1 VGSVGPRA
9 LLASAPLISLGGMQ
23 VTVAKRD
30 VSARRPSAAV
40 LGPSAVAWIGVG
52 VAGAVA
58 LLVLPWRLTPVSPL
72 LVLGVIGG
80 LVIAECYN
88 LHFEFRRQ
96 TIYLSATELA
106 FVVALVEIGPT
117 WTAVTRALAVA
128 GVCLA
133 QRISPSKVVFNTAVS
148 VVEVCVAVAVLELLP
163 VGNVSSPMTWLA
175 YLLGIVAAT
184 LVGGGL
190 IRLAIIATQG
200 YPGRAL
206 WTSLLLTT
214 FTVTPMAVVTGLSVL
229 LLVSVTAWS
238 LVLIAPLMGGLVM
251 LYRRFVAVVREGRDL
266 EKVYAF
272 ARQVEQIGPDEDVPR
287 RLVEAIRELLNAER
301 VALWLPPYLDEAP
314 RLVVASDH
322 GRAWYDGP
330 SDPDDLFRRRATD
343 GSHDGPVLVSP
354 ARATDAESA
363 ALARRGARELLAA
376 PVATAAG
383 EPGYLE
389 ICDRRS
395 DVVSFAEGDRAALG
409 SMLTHVNA
417 AIRQQQLLTQIRYD
431 ADHDR
436 LTGLPNRQRL
446 AVEIDQL
453 LAADPVAGRAGL
465 ILASLDNYAEVTDTL
480 GHAASDELLL
490 VTAGLLREHAPPQAL
505 VARMEGEQ
513 FAVLLPGLSLP
524 ATERAARR
532 LREATSTRARV
543 AGLDLEVTLTIG
555 VAAAPVHGADSG
567 TLMQRADVALLTGT
581 GSSGVASYHP
591 VLDQQSLRRLQLGT
605 ELEQAMAD
613 GDISVVFQPII
624 DARSSDIVSVET
636 LVRWAHPRYG
646 AIAPD
651 EFIHLAEQIGRIGP
665 LTDHVLDLAL
675 ARCRRW
681 LDRDIALSVAVN
693 LSARCLTEPDLVDRV
708 RRALRRH
715 GVPGELLTLELTEG
729 SVVDDS
735 VRSSTVLADL
745 HALGLRLSMD
755 DFGTGYSS
763 LSQLRQL
770 PIDEVKIDKS
780 FVLGMSTSH
789 GESSIARSIIE
800 LAHNLGLRVVAEGVE
815 DELTRN
821 LLAEMGCD
829 KLQGFLVSRP
839 LADQRLESW
848 ILARTGVRSAV
859 PGAPHR
865 RLFVRS

>member
-1 VGSVGPRA
+1 LASPEAHVPLPRA
-9 LLASAPLISLGGMQ
+9 AAPLHPWVIATAGVLLAVVAAALVFPEASTSLELLPFLV
-23 VTVAKRD
+23 VTAAFFVTET
-30 VSARRPSAAV
+30 VS
-40 LGPSAVAWIGVG
+40 
-52 VAGAVA
+52 
-58 LLVLPWRLTPVSPL
+58 
-72 LVLGVIGG
+72 
-80 LVIAECYN
+80 
-88 LHFEFRRQ
+88 LHVEFRRQ
-96 TIYLSATELA
+96 TWSWSVSELA
-106 FVVALVEIGPT
+106 LTIALVEVGGI
-117 WTAVTRALAVA
+117 WAAVARALGLGLSLAVQRYAPAKAVFNMAVA
-128 GVCLA
+128 
-133 QRISPSKVVFNTAVS
+133 I
-148 VVEVCVAVAVLELLP
+148 VEVAVAVVVLQALPFDGIDDPISWLYLLVAVFAADVVGTPLVVGAIRLSGGNPSRRLWQELLLP
-163 VGNVSSPMTWLA
+163 
-175 YLLGIVAAT
+175 I
-184 LVGGGL
+184 
-190 IRLAIIATQG
+190 
-200 YPGRAL
+200 
-206 WTSLLLTT
+206 
-214 FTVTPMAVVTGLSVL
+214 AVVGPFA
-229 LLVSVTAWS
+229 VS
-238 LVLIAPLMGGLVM
+238 
-251 LYRRFVAVVREGRDL
+251 VAVVAMLLTRQTGWAAVLIVPAAVAVIVLFRR
-266 EKVYAF
+266 F
-272 ARQVEQIGPDEDVPR
+272 ARVAGEGHRLQRVYEFARRVEQVGSDEDGTLR
-287 RLVEAIRELLNAER
+287 IVEAVKELLNADR
-301 VALWLPPYLDEAP
+301 VALWLPPYLDEEP
-314 RLVVASDH
+314 RLVVATED

-330 SDPDDLFRRRATD
+330 GDPDDLIRRRATD
-343 GSHDGPVLVSP
+343 GSVDGPVLVSL
-354 ARATDAESA
+354 ARATEAEAA
-363 ALARRGARELLAA
+363 ALARRDAEDLLAA
-376 PVATAAG
+376 PVTTAAG

-395 DVVSFAEGDRAALG
+395 DPLSFADGDRAALD
-409 SMLTHVNA
+409 SMLTHINA
-417 AIRQQQLLTQIRYD
+417 AIRQQQLLSQIRYD

-446 AVEIDQL
+446 AAEIDAT
-453 LAADPVAGRAGL
+453 LAADPVAGRVGL
-465 ILASLDNYAEVTDTL
+465 ILAALDNYTEVTDTL

-513 FAVLLPGLSLP
+513 FAVLLPGLSLA

-543 AGLDLEVTLTIG
+543 AGLDLEVTLSIG
-555 VAAAPVHGADSG
+555 VAAAPVHGTDAG
-567 TLMQRADVALLTGT
+567 TLMQRADVALLAGS

-605 ELEQAMAD
+605 ELESAMAD
-613 GDISVVFQPII
+613 GQISVVFQPII
-624 DARSSDIVSVET
+624 DARTSDIVSVET

-651 EFIHLAEQIGRIGP
+651 DFIHLAEQIGRIGL

-675 ARCRRW
+675 ARCRKW
-681 LDRDIALSVAVN
+681 LDQDIALSVAVN
-693 LSARCLTEPDLVDRV
+693 LSARCLGEPDLVDRV

-780 FVLGMSTSH
+780 FVLGMSTSQ
-789 GESSIARSIIE
+789 GESFIARSIIE

-839 LADQRLESW
+839 LPDDRLESW
-848 ILARTGVRSAV
+848 ILARTGVRSAI
-859 PGAPHR
+859 PGTPHR
-865 RLFVRS
+865 RLFVRT

>member
-1 VGSVGPRA
+1 MTSSEAAQAPARVADPRVIA
-9 LLASAPLISLGGMQ
+9 AAGCLLAVVTSL
-23 VTVAKRD
+23 
-30 VSARRPSAAV
+30 AV
-40 LGPSAVAWIGVG
+40 FPFVDGRFRLLPFTLAVA
-52 VAGAVA
+52 
-58 LLVLPWRLTPVSPL
+58 
-72 LVLGVIGG
+72 
-80 LVIAECYN
+80 
-88 LHFEFRRQ
+88 
-96 TIYLSATELA
+96 A
-106 FVVALVEIGPT
+106 FVVAELVQLRIEFRRNVYNWSVSELGLALALVELGGV
-117 WTAVTRALAVA
+117 WVAVARVLAV
-128 GVCLA
+128 
-133 QRISPSKVVFNTAVS
+133 VVALRLRPYSGAKSVYNMAVYTVES
-148 VVEVCVAVAVLELLP
+148 VVAVAVLAALPEVSLQEPVAWLWLIIAVIAADVVGSSLVVVAIRLSGGRPGWQFWQENLVPIAVVGPFAVSVAVVLLLLLP
-163 VGNVSSPMTWLA
+163 VTPWATVLMLP
-175 YLLGIVAAT
+175 VAA
-184 LVGGGL
+184 
-190 IRLAIIATQG
+190 
-200 YPGRAL
+200 
-206 WTSLLLTT
+206 
-214 FTVTPMAVVTGLSVL
+214 AVVLLFRRFAAVSRERRTVEQVYDFARRVEGLSPDDEG
-229 LLVSVTAWS
+229 TRE
-238 LVLIAPLMGGLVM
+238 M
-251 LYRRFVAVVREGRDL
+251 VAAV
-266 EKVYAF
+266 
-272 ARQVEQIGPDEDVPR
+272 
-287 RLVEAIRELLNAER
+287 RELLNAER
-301 VALWLPPYLDEAP
+301 VALWLPPYLDQEP
-314 RLVVASDH
+314 RLVVDAED
-322 GRAWYDGP
+322 GVGWYDGP
-330 SDPDDLFRRRATD
+330 GDPEDLVRRRAVTP
-343 GSHDGPVLVSP
+343 GSTGPVLLAA
-354 ARATDAESA
+354 ARADDAELA
-363 ALARRGARELLAA
+363 ALARRGAREVLGA

-389 ICDRRS
+389 VCDRRS
-395 DVVSFAEGDRAALG
+395 DLVSFADDERAALD

-446 AVEIDQL
+446 VAEIDAL
-453 LAADPVAGRAGL
+453 LAGDPVSTRAGL
-465 ILASLDNYAEVTDTL
+465 ILASLDNHTEIVDTL

-490 VTAGLLREHAPPQAL
+490 VTAGLLREHAPPQAVL
-505 VARMEGEQ
+505 ARMEGDQ
-513 FAVLLPGLSLP
+513 FAVLLPGLSLA

-555 VAAAPVHGADSG
+555 VAAAPVHGTDSG
-567 TLMQRADVALLTGT
+567 TLMQRADVALLAGAP
-581 GSSGVASYHP
+581 GKGVASYHP

-613 GDISVVFQPII
+613 GQISVVFQPII
-624 DARSSDIVSVET
+624 DARTSDIVSVET

-646 AIAPD
+646 AVAPD

-681 LDRDIALSVAVN
+681 LDQDIALSVAVN

-708 RRALRRH
+708 ARALRRH

-780 FVLGMSTSH
+780 FVLSMSTSQ
-789 GESSIARSIIE
+789 GESFIARSIIE

-821 LLAEMGCD
+821 TLADMGCD

-839 LADQRLESW
+839 LPDDRLESW
-848 ILARTGVRSAV
+848 LLARAGVRSAA
-859 PGAPHR
+859 PGATHR
-865 RLFVRS
+865 RLFVRA

>member
-1 VGSVGPRA
+1 MANAEVRKAIRVSA
-9 LLASAPLISLGGMQ
+9 LRNPWFAA
-23 VTVAKRD
+23 VTV
-30 VSARRPSAAV
+30 V
-40 LGPSAVAWIGVG
+40 AVAFV
-52 VAGAVA
+52 AVA
-58 LLVLPWRLTPVSPL
+58 TILPQHTEAFDLRLFV
-72 LVLGVIGG
+72 VVFAGMVA
-80 LVIAECYN
+80 AEVFSVQ
-88 LHFEFRRQ
+88 FEFRGQ
-96 TIYLSATELA
+96 GVAWSASELA
-106 FVVALVEIGPT
+106 LVVALVEIGGT
-117 WTAVTRALAVA
+117 WAALARGAAVGA
-128 GVCLA
+128 VLVA
-133 QRISPSKVVFNTAVS
+133 QRYPAAKGAFNVGMS
-148 VVEVCVAVAVLELLP
+148 VLEACVAVVVLDLVP
-163 VGNVSSPMTWLA
+163 VGPISSPATWLT
-175 YLLGIVAAT
+175 YLVAIFAANAVGALCLAAAIT
-184 LVGGGL
+184 L
-190 IRLAIIATQG
+190 TQG

-206 WTSLLLTT
+206 WASLLIPVVL
-214 FTVTPMAVVTGLSVL
+214 VSPMAVVVGLAL
-229 LLVSVTAWS
+229 LLLIHVTLWS
-238 LVLIAPLMGGLVM
+238 WLLVLPLVLTLAL
-251 LYRRFVAVVREGRDL
+251 LYRRFGAVTRESQIL
-266 EKVYAF
+266 ERVYEF
-272 ARQVEQIGPDEDVPR
+272 ARRVEQVGSHPDGTR
-287 RLVEAIRELLNAER
+287 QIVEAVKELLNADR
-301 VALWLPPYLDEAP
+301 VALWLPPYLDEEP
-314 RLVVASDH
+314 RLLVAAED

-330 SDPDDLFRRRATD
+330 GDPDDLFRRRATE
-343 GSHDGPVLVSP
+343 GAHGGGPVLVSL
-354 ARATDAESA
+354 ARATEAEAA
-363 ALARRGARELLAA
+363 ALSRRGAEEVLAA
-376 PVATAAG
+376 PVTTAAG

-389 ICDRRS
+389 VCDRRN
-395 DVVSFAEGDRAALG
+395 DVVTFGDGDRAALE
-409 SMLTHVNA
+409 SMLTHINA

-446 AVEIDQL
+446 AAEIDQL

-505 VARMEGEQ
+505 LARMEGEQ

-555 VAAAPVHGADSG
+555 VAAAPVHGTDAG
-567 TLMQRADVALLTGT
+567 TLMQRADVALLAGAGKT
-581 GSSGVASYHP
+581 GVASYHP

-613 GDISVVFQPII
+613 GEISVVFQPII
-624 DARSSDIVSVET
+624 DARTSDIVSVET

-646 AIAPD
+646 SIAPD

-665 LTDHVLDLAL
+665 LTDYVLDLAL

-681 LDRDIALSVAVN
+681 LDQDIALSVAVN

-715 GVPGELLTLELTEG
+715 AVPGELLILELTEG

-735 VRSSTVLADL
+735 VRSGTVLADL

-780 FVLGMSTSH
+780 FVLGMATSQ
-789 GESSIARSIIE
+789 GESFIARSIIE

-839 LADQRLESW
+839 LPDERLESW

-859 PGAPHR
+859 PGKPHR

>member
-1 VGSVGPRA
+1 MAEQDAVVQRPRTA
-9 LLASAPLISLGGMQ
+9 L
-23 VTVAKRD
+23 
-30 VSARRPSAAV
+30 
-40 LGPSAVAWIGVG
+40 LGPSAIGWLSVVIALPVAAVILPPRFESVSWLALAGVL
-52 VAGAVA
+52 AAFAVA
-58 LLVLPWRLTPVSPL
+58 ES
-72 LVLGVIGG
+72 
-80 LVIAECYN
+80 YN
-88 LHFEFRRQ
+88 IHVEFRRQ
-96 TIYLSATELA
+96 GVSISASELV
-106 FVVALVEIGPT
+106 FVIALFEVGPT
-117 WTAVTRALAVA
+117 WTAVTRALAVG
-128 GVCLA
+128 GVCLV
-133 QRISPSKVVFNTAVS
+133 QRFSLAKVVANTALA
-148 VVEVCVAVAVLELLP
+148 VVEVSVAAALLDVLP
-163 VGNVSSPMTWLA
+163 VGARTEPATWLSVLIA
-175 YLLGIVAAT
+175 IVIAT
-184 LVGGGL
+184 MVGGAL

-200 YPGRAL
+200 YSGPEL
-206 WTSLLLTT
+206 WTSMLLAAV
-214 FTVTPMAVVTGLSVL
+214 TVTPMAVIVGLSMLLLMDVTPWSL
-229 LLVSVTAWS
+229 LLV
-238 LVLIAPLMGGLVM
+238 APLLGGLVL
-251 LYRRFVAVVREGRDL
+251 LYRRFAAVAREGADL

-272 ARQVEQIGPDEDVPR
+272 ARQVEQIGPDEDGPR
-287 RLVEAIRELLNAER
+287 RLVEEIRELFNAER
-301 VALWLPPYLDEAP
+301 VALWLPPYLDEEP
-314 RLVVASDH
+314 RLVVTSDD
-322 GRAWYDGP
+322 GRSWYDGP
-330 SDPDDLFRRRATD
+330 GDPADLFRRRATE
-343 GSHDGPVLVSP
+343 GAHDGPVLVSLG
-354 ARATDAESA
+354 RATEEEAA
-363 ALARRGARELLAA
+363 ALARRGAQDLLAA

-389 ICDRRS
+389 VCDRRH
-395 DVVSFAEGDRAALG
+395 DIVSFADGDRSALD

-446 AVEIDQL
+446 AAEIDQL

-505 VARMEGEQ
+505 LARMEGEQ

-555 VAAAPVHGADSG
+555 VAAAPVHGADAG
-567 TLMQRADVALLTGT
+567 TLMQRADVALLAGA
-581 GSSGVASYHP
+581 GKSGVASYHP

-613 GDISVVFQPII
+613 GEISVVFQPII

-646 AIAPD
+646 SIAPD

-665 LTDHVLDLAL
+665 LTDYVLDLAL

-681 LDRDIALSVAVN
+681 LDQDIALSVAVN

-715 GVPGELLTLELTEG
+715 AVPGELLTLELTEG

-735 VRSSTVLADL
+735 VRSSSVLTDL

-780 FVLGMSTSH
+780 FVLGMSTSQ
-789 GESSIARSIIE
+789 GESFIARSIIE

-839 LADQRLESW
+839 LPDERLENW

-859 PGAPHR
+859 PGTPHR